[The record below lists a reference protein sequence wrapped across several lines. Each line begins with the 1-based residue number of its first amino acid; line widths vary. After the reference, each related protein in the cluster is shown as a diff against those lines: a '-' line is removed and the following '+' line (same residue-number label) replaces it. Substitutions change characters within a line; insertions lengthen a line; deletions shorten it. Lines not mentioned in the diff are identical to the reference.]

1 MGRPPLE
8 VKETKVYLAPGQKER
23 IVALVG
29 TYGSSKF
36 IREAVETELLRRESE
51 RDVPPSTLEAP

>member
-8 VKETKVYLAPGQKER
+8 VKETKVYLAPSQRER
-23 IVALVG
+23 IAALVG

-36 IREAVETELLRRESE
+36 IREAVEAELLRREAE
-51 RDVPPSTLEAP
+51 AAKPHPSSSD